1 MRDIC
6 FVTGNQNKI
15 IEVEKLIKNFKII
28 STKDLNFYDEIPE
41 TENTIKGNAF
51 IKSSFIYN
59 KFNINCFSD
68 DSGLFINA
76 LGGEPGVRSA
86 RYASEISDTEKNIN
100 LVLKNLRG
108 EEDRSAAFQ
117 TCICL
122 IINGKTT
129 YFEGSVKGIITSKRL
144 GSRGFGYD
152 PIFIPEGYERSFAQ
166 MSLEEKNKISH
177 RSIATKKLVNF
188 LNQK

>member
-1 MRDIC
+1 MRNIC

-15 IEVEKLIKNFKII
+15 IEVEKLIKNFKLI
-28 STKDLNFYDEIPE
+28 STKDLNFYDEILE

-51 IKSSFIYN
+51 LKSSFIYN

-76 LGGEPGVRSA
+76 LGGDPGVRSA
-86 RYASEISDTEKNIN
+86 RYASEISDKEKNIN

-108 EEDRSAAFQ
+108 EKDRSAAFK

-122 IINGKTT
+122 IIDGKTN
-129 YFEGSVKGIITSKRL
+129 YFEGSVKGVITSKRL

-152 PIFIPEGYERSFAQ
+152 PIFVPEGHDRSFAE
-166 MSLEEKNKISH
+166 MSLEDKNKISH
-177 RSIATKKLVNF
+177 RSIATKKLINF

>member
-1 MRDIC
+1 MRNIC

-15 IEVEKLIKNFKII
+15 IEVEKLIKNFKLI

-51 IKSSFIYN
+51 LKSSFIYN
-59 KFNINCFSD
+59 KLNINCFSD

-76 LGGEPGVRSA
+76 LGGDPGVRSA
-86 RYASEISDTEKNIN
+86 RYASEISDKEKNIN

-108 EEDRSAAFQ
+108 EKDRSAAFK

-122 IINGKTT
+122 IIDGKTN
-129 YFEGSVKGIITSKRL
+129 YFEGSVKGVITSKRL

-152 PIFIPEGYERSFAQ
+152 PIFVPEGHDRSFAE
-166 MSLEEKNKISH
+166 MSLEDKNKISH
-177 RSIATKKLVNF
+177 RSIATKKLINF

>member
-28 STKDLNFYDEIPE
+28 STKDLHFYDEIPE

-86 RYASEISDTEKNIN
+86 RYASEISHTEKNIN

-122 IINGKTT
+122 IINGKIS

>member
-1 MRDIC
+1 MRNIC

-15 IEVEKLIKNFKII
+15 IEVEKLIKNFKLI
-28 STKDLNFYDEIPE
+28 STKDLNFYDEILE

-51 IKSSFIYN
+51 LKSSFIYN

-76 LGGEPGVRSA
+76 LGGDPGVRSA
-86 RYASEISDTEKNIN
+86 RYASEISDKEKNIN

-108 EEDRSAAFQ
+108 EKDRSAAFK

-122 IINGKTT
+122 IIDGKTS
-129 YFEGSVKGIITSKRL
+129 YFEGSVKGVITSKRL

-152 PIFIPEGYERSFAQ
+152 PIFVPEGHDRSFAE
-166 MSLEEKNKISH
+166 MSLEDKNKISH
-177 RSIATKKLVNF
+177 RSIATKKLINF

>member
-122 IINGKTT
+122 IINGKIS

-152 PIFIPEGYERSFAQ
+152 PIFIPEGFERSFAQ

>member
-108 EEDRSAAFQ
+108 EKDRSAAFQ

-122 IINGKTT
+122 IINGKTS

-152 PIFIPEGYERSFAQ
+152 PIFIPEGFERSFAQ

>member
-1 MRDIC
+1 MRNIC

-15 IEVEKLIKNFKII
+15 IEVEKLIKNFKLI
-28 STKDLNFYDEIPE
+28 STKDLNFYDEILE

-51 IKSSFIYN
+51 LKSSFIYN

-76 LGGEPGVRSA
+76 LGGDPGVRSA
-86 RYASEISDTEKNIN
+86 RYASEISDIEKNIN
-100 LVLKNLRG
+100 LVLKNLKG
-108 EEDRSAAFQ
+108 EKDRSAAFK

-122 IINGKTT
+122 IIDGKTS
-129 YFEGSVKGIITSKRL
+129 YFEGSVKGVITSKRL

-152 PIFIPEGYERSFAQ
+152 PIFVPEGHDRSFAE
-166 MSLEEKNKISH
+166 MSLEDKNKISH
-177 RSIATKKLVNF
+177 RSIATKKLINF

>member
-122 IINGKTT
+122 IINGKIS

>member
-86 RYASEISDTEKNIN
+86 RYASEISHTEKNIN

-122 IINGKTT
+122 IINGKIS

>member
-122 IINGKTT
+122 IINGKTS

>member
-86 RYASEISDTEKNIN
+86 RYASEISHTEKNIN

-122 IINGKTT
+122 IINGKIS

-152 PIFIPEGYERSFAQ
+152 PIFIPEGFERSFAQ

>member
-1 MRDIC
+1 MRNIC

-15 IEVEKLIKNFKII
+15 IEVEKLIKNFKLI

-41 TENTIKGNAF
+41 IENTIKGNAF
-51 IKSSFIYN
+51 LKSSFIYN

-76 LGGEPGVRSA
+76 LGGDPGVRSA
-86 RYASEISDTEKNIN
+86 RYASEISDIEKNIN
-100 LVLKNLRG
+100 LVLKNLKG
-108 EEDRSAAFQ
+108 EKDGSAAFK

-122 IINGKTT
+122 IIDGKTN
-129 YFEGSVKGIITSKRL
+129 YFEGSVKGVITSKRL

-152 PIFIPEGYERSFAQ
+152 PIFVPEGHDRSFAQ
-166 MSLEEKNKISH
+166 MSLEDKNKISH
-177 RSIATKKLVNF
+177 RSIATKKLINF

>member
-1 MRDIC
+1 MRNIC

-15 IEVEKLIKNFKII
+15 IEVEKLIKNFKLI

-51 IKSSFIYN
+51 LKSSFIYN

-76 LGGEPGVRSA
+76 LGGDPGVRSA
-86 RYASEISDTEKNIN
+86 RYASEISDKEKNIN

-108 EEDRSAAFQ
+108 EKDRSAAFK

-122 IINGKTT
+122 IIDGKTN
-129 YFEGSVKGIITSKRL
+129 YFEGSVKGVITSKRL
-144 GSRGFGYD
+144 GYKGFGYD
-152 PIFIPEGYERSFAQ
+152 PIFVPEGHDRSFAE
-166 MSLEEKNKISH
+166 MSLEDKNKISH
-177 RSIATKKLVNF
+177 RSIATKKLINF

>member
-86 RYASEISDTEKNIN
+86 RYASEISHTEKNIN

-108 EEDRSAAFQ
+108 EQDRSAAFQ

-122 IINGKTT
+122 IINGKIS

-166 MSLEEKNKISH
+166 MTLEEKNKISH

>member
-15 IEVEKLIKNFKII
+15 IEVKKLIKHFKLI

-86 RYASEISDTEKNIN
+86 RYASEIPDTEKNIN
-100 LVLKNLRG
+100 LVLKKLKG
-108 EEDRSAAFQ
+108 EKDRSASFES
-117 TCICL
+117 CICL
-122 IINGKTT
+122 IIDGKTS
-129 YFEGSVKGIITSKRL
+129 YFKGSVKGKITYKRL

-152 PIFIPEGYERSFAQ
+152 PIFIPEGFERSFAQ
-166 MSLEEKNKISH
+166 MSLEDKNKISH

>member
-1 MRDIC
+1 MRNIC
-6 FVTGNQNKI
+6 SVTGNQNKI
-15 IEVEKLIKNFKII
+15 IEVEKLIKNFKLI

-86 RYASEISDTEKNIN
+86 RYASEIPDTEKNIK
-100 LVLKNLRG
+100 LVLKKLKG
-108 EEDRSAAFQ
+108 EKDRSASFES
-117 TCICL
+117 CICL
-122 IINGKTT
+122 IIDGKTS
-129 YFEGSVKGIITSKRL
+129 YFKGSVKGIITSKRL

-152 PIFIPEGYERSFAQ
+152 PIFIPEGFERSFAQ

>member
-86 RYASEISDTEKNIN
+86 RYASEISHTEKNIN

-122 IINGKTT
+122 IINGKTS

-152 PIFIPEGYERSFAQ
+152 PIFIPEGFERSFAQ

>member
-28 STKDLNFYDEIPE
+28 SNKDLNFYDEIPE

-122 IINGKTT
+122 IINGKTS

-152 PIFIPEGYERSFAQ
+152 PIFIPEGFERSFAQ

>member
-1 MRDIC
+1 MRNIC

-15 IEVEKLIKNFKII
+15 IEVEKLIKNFKLI

-51 IKSSFIYN
+51 LKSSFIYN

-76 LGGEPGVRSA
+76 LGGDPGVRSA
-86 RYASEISDTEKNIN
+86 RYASEISDKEKNIN

-108 EEDRSAAFQ
+108 EKDRSAAFK

-122 IINGKTT
+122 IIDGKTN
-129 YFEGSVKGIITSKRL
+129 YFEGSVKGVITSKRL

-152 PIFIPEGYERSFAQ
+152 PIFVPEGHDRSFAE
-166 MSLEEKNKISH
+166 MSLEDKNKISH
-177 RSIATKKLVNF
+177 RSIATKKLINF

>member
-1 MRDIC
+1 MRNIC

-15 IEVEKLIKNFKII
+15 IEVEKLIKNFKLI
-28 STKDLNFYDEIPE
+28 STKDLNFYDEILE

-51 IKSSFIYN
+51 LKSSFIYN

-76 LGGEPGVRSA
+76 LGGDPGVRSA
-86 RYASEISDTEKNIN
+86 RYASEISDIEKNIN
-100 LVLKNLRG
+100 LVLKNLKG
-108 EEDRSAAFQ
+108 EKDRSAAFK

-122 IINGKTT
+122 IIDGKTS
-129 YFEGSVKGIITSKRL
+129 YFEGSVKGVITSKRL

-152 PIFIPEGYERSFAQ
+152 PIFVPEGHDRSFAQ
-166 MSLEEKNKISH
+166 MSLEDKNKISH
-177 RSIATKKLVNF
+177 RSIATKKLINF

>member
-86 RYASEISDTEKNIN
+86 RYASEISHTEKNIN

-122 IINGKTT
+122 IINGKIS

-166 MSLEEKNKISH
+166 MSLEEKNKVSH

>member
-122 IINGKTT
+122 IINGKTS

-152 PIFIPEGYERSFAQ
+152 PIFIPEGFERSFAQ

>member
-1 MRDIC
+1 MRNIC

-15 IEVEKLIKNFKII
+15 IEVEKLIKNFKLI
-28 STKDLNFYDEIPE
+28 STKDLNFYDEILE

-51 IKSSFIYN
+51 LKSSFIYN

-76 LGGEPGVRSA
+76 LGGDPGVRSA
-86 RYASEISDTEKNIN
+86 RYASEISDKEKNIN
-100 LVLKNLRG
+100 LVLKNLKG
-108 EEDRSAAFQ
+108 EKDRSAAFK

-122 IINGKTT
+122 IIDGKTN
-129 YFEGSVKGIITSKRL
+129 YFEGSVKGVITSKRL

-152 PIFIPEGYERSFAQ
+152 PIFVPEGHDRSFAE
-166 MSLEEKNKISH
+166 MSLEDKNKISH
-177 RSIATKKLVNF
+177 RSIATKKLINF

>member
-1 MRDIC
+1 MRNIC

-15 IEVEKLIKNFKII
+15 IEVEKLIKNFKLI

-41 TENTIKGNAF
+41 IENTIKGNAF
-51 IKSSFIYN
+51 LKSSFIYK

-76 LGGEPGVRSA
+76 LGGDPGVRSA
-86 RYASEISDTEKNIN
+86 RYASEISDKEKNIN

-108 EEDRSAAFQ
+108 EKDRSAAFK

-122 IINGKTT
+122 IIDGKTN
-129 YFEGSVKGIITSKRL
+129 YFEGSVKGVITSKRL

-152 PIFIPEGYERSFAQ
+152 PIFVPEGHDRSFAE
-166 MSLEEKNKISH
+166 MSLEDKNKISH
-177 RSIATKKLVNF
+177 RSIAIKKLINF

>member
-1 MRDIC
+1 MRNIC

-15 IEVEKLIKNFKII
+15 IEVEKLIKNFKLI
-28 STKDLNFYDEIPE
+28 STKDLNFYDEILE

-51 IKSSFIYN
+51 LKSSFIYN

-76 LGGEPGVRSA
+76 LGGDPGVRSA
-86 RYASEISDTEKNIN
+86 RYASEISDKEKNIN

-108 EEDRSAAFQ
+108 EKDRSAAFK

-122 IINGKTT
+122 IIDGKTN
-129 YFEGSVKGIITSKRL
+129 YFEGSVKGVITSKRL
-144 GSRGFGYD
+144 GYRGFGYD
-152 PIFIPEGYERSFAQ
+152 PIFVPEGHDRSFAE
-166 MSLEEKNKISH
+166 MSLEDKNKISH
-177 RSIATKKLVNF
+177 RSIATKKLINF

>member
-86 RYASEISDTEKNIN
+86 RYASEISHTEKNIN

-122 IINGKTT
+122 IINGKIS

-177 RSIATKKLVNF
+177 RSIATNKLVNF

>member
-1 MRDIC
+1 MRNIC

-15 IEVEKLIKNFKII
+15 IEVEKLIKNFKLI

-51 IKSSFIYN
+51 LKSSFIYN

-76 LGGEPGVRSA
+76 LGGDPGVRSA
-86 RYASEISDTEKNIN
+86 RYASEISDKEKNIN

-108 EEDRSAAFQ
+108 EKDRSAAFK

-122 IINGKTT
+122 IIDGKTN
-129 YFEGSVKGIITSKRL
+129 YFEGSVKGVITSKRL
-144 GSRGFGYD
+144 GYRGFGYD
-152 PIFIPEGYERSFAQ
+152 PIFVPEGHDRSFAE
-166 MSLEEKNKISH
+166 MSLEDKNKISH
-177 RSIATKKLVNF
+177 RSIATKKLINF